1 MGRRRVDGPAT
12 GGRSGGVHAHC
23 RRLAWHG
30 RDRADTIGSA
40 VCCRLSAS
48 GSATSPQCERLGM
61 TLPGVSVLDAAFA
74 LSVAGVA
81 ALTGNPIGAG
91 LTMLV
96 AAAWFG
102 LSAWLADRRA
112 EPAE

>member
-1 MGRRRVDGPAT
+1 
-12 GGRSGGVHAHC
+12 
-23 RRLAWHG
+23 
-30 RDRADTIGSA
+30 
-40 VCCRLSAS
+40 
-48 GSATSPQCERLGM
+48 M

-74 LSVAGVA
+74 LSVAGVS

-102 LSAWLADRRA
+102 LSAWLADKRS
-112 EPAE
+112 EPAK